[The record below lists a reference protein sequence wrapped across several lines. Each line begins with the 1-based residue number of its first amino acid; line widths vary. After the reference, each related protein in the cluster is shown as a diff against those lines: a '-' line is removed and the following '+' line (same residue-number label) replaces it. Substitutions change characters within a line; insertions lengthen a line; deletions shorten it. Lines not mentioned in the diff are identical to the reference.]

1 MQYVISTTDEYW
13 LATYPDLIEGIEK
26 DGITEFNEDNGK
38 YFLTMFGNEYDAAV
52 MVAVFDGKRLVGF
65 EEANIN
71 GRIYQVPAYVTF
83 TEAICIE
90 VNVNKLVEEGIATI
104 TETEMFDVPA
114 YVITTDSPLI
124 TAENIINKAIVSIK
138 DKRIPGLTEKF
149 IK

>member
-1 MQYVISTTDEYW
+1 MTNQYW
-13 LATYPDLIEGIEK
+13 LATYPDLIEGIEQ

-38 YFLTMFGNEYDAAV
+38 YFLTMFGNDYDAAV

-65 EEANIN
+65 KETDVN
-71 GRIYQVPAYVTF
+71 GRKYEMPVYVTF

-90 VNVNKLVEEGIATI
+90 VDVNKLVEEGIATV

-114 YVITTDSPLI
+114 YIVTTDSPLI
-124 TAENIINKAIVSIK
+124 KAENIINKSIVSIK
-138 DKRIPGLTEKF
+138 DKRIPGLKEKF

>member
-1 MQYVISTTDEYW
+1 
-13 LATYPDLIEGIEK
+13 
-26 DGITEFNEDNGK
+26 
-38 YFLTMFGNEYDAAV
+38 
-52 MVAVFDGKRLVGF
+52 
-65 EEANIN
+65 
-71 GRIYQVPAYVTF
+71 VTF

-90 VNVNKLVEEGIATI
+90 VNVNKIVEEGIATI

-124 TAENIINKAIVSIK
+124 KAENIINKSIVSIK

>member
-1 MQYVISTTDEYW
+1 MTNQYW
-13 LATYPDLIEGIEK
+13 LATYPDLIEGIEQ

-65 EEANIN
+65 QEADIN
-71 GRIYQVPAYVTF
+71 GRKYDMPAYVTF
-83 TEAICIE
+83 TEAICVE
-90 VNVNKLVEEGIATI
+90 VDVNKLVEEGLATV

-114 YVITTDSPLI
+114 YIITTDSPLI
-124 TAENIINKAIVSIK
+124 KSENIISKAIVSIN
-138 DKRIPGLTEKF
+138 DKRIPGIQETF